1 MFSPYIGHLLALPHI
16 LWIHFYSS
24 HCYDSQVHKGETEG
38 TSPQLHHTLFFC
50 CLPQG
55 FSYIVLLHKTPMGA
69 LYVFRHAQLQHP
81 MTQPLMNGDWKSKD
95 KCFPSFLWANNFEAH
110 YI

>member
-38 TSPQLHHTLFFC
+38 TSPQLHHTLFFVAC
-50 CLPQG
+50 PRASL
-55 FSYIVLLHKTPMGA
+55 I
-69 LYVFRHAQLQHP
+69 LYYYTKP
-81 MTQPLMNGDWKSKD
+81 PWE
-95 KCFPSFLWANNFEAH
+95 PSMYSGMHHCN
-110 YI
+110 IP